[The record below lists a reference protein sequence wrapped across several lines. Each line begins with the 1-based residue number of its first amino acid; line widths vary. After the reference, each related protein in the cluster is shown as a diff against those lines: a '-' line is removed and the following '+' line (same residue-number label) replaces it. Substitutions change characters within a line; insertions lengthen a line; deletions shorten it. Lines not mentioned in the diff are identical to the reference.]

1 MTDVTL
7 HRAREA
13 VRDGDLEEAA
23 RLLAGLDSVAALDL
37 LARVQAQRDEF
48 AEADRCWA
56 RVQELDADNAAA
68 AAGRRTVARILA
80 GRRLAR
86 PLITAGRA
94 TAVVSTAVFLL
105 AGGVAWV
112 VVTAP
117 PRAAAR

>member
-1 MTDVTL
+1 MTL

-56 RVQELDADNAAA
+56 RVQELDDNAAA

>member
-37 LARVQAQRDEF
+37 LARLPAQRDEF
-48 AEADRCWA
+48 AEADRWWA

-86 PLITAGRA
+86 PLITAGWA
-94 TAVVSTAVFLL
+94 TAVVSTAFFLL
-105 AGGVAWV
+105 AAGVAWV

-117 PRAAAR
+117 PPAAAR